1 MTGRAREPIAWP
13 PDAHAPARHR
23 PRARSRGASERPT
36 AHADLRARRLG
47 RPRARRDH
55 RGRGRRGRPPARH
68 RKLWE
73 FALGIQA
80 LERGGVLHEDAIGLS
95 VGAGHEAIVYHL
107 TNRCRWV
114 FATDIYGSG
123 GFTHVEG
130 SSLMLID
137 PDLYAPYPYRRNRLT
152 VSYMDALDLRF
163 EDETFDFVVSF
174 GSIEHFGGIGAAGR
188 SLAEAARVLKPGGV
202 AAVTTEFAI
211 DGGPHASLP
220 DLELF
225 TQETIPHLLALAP
238 SLRPIDGMD
247 LAIPD
252 NSAAPVIELGRARRI
267 QAGDRPTPRQD
278 ERRRRRDPP
287 GLHIDLARAPEG
299 GRHVRAKRVA
309 GWPVQK
315 VLDGRFAWLARHT
328 EALLGSRPGRP
339 PVHDRLDTIET
350 VERQLGGHL
359 GLIQEHMDALAQK
372 LEHDRAGL
380 DAALVVVAENT
391 RILGESISAVDPGYQ
406 IPPVER
412 RAAADL
418 SWSAAEFLNW
428 RAAPTATWPRRACGS
443 TIRCTW
449 PTSRPGRRCEGST
462 SGSSRTC
469 SSRAPWPGFRT
480 TPACSTSAAP
490 SRRCVSRWRRSG
502 TG

>member
-1 MTGRAREPIAWP
+1 MGTPTADTDP
-13 PDAHAPARHR
+13 APARGVHPNDR
-23 PRARSRGASERPT
+23 PLTRICALADWDDPALAATIADVTGA
-36 AHADLRARRLG
+36 DG
-47 RPRARRDH
+47 
-55 RGRGRRGRPPARH
+55 PPARH

-130 SSLMLID
+130 SSLMLVD

-225 TQETIPHLLALAP
+225 TAETIPHLLALAP
-238 SLRPIDGMD
+238 SLSPIDGMD
-247 LAIPD
+247 LAVPD
-252 NSAAPVIELGRARRI
+252 NSAAPVIELGAELGRI
-267 QAGDRPTPRQD
+267 QAGDQTYP
-278 ERRRRRDPP
+278 
-287 GLHIDLARAPEG
+287 
-299 GRHVRAKRVA
+299 HVRMRVA
-309 GWPVQK
+309 
-315 VLDGRFAWLARHT
+315 DGANR
-328 EALLGSRPGRP
+328 
-339 PVHDRLDTIET
+339 RLFT
-350 VERQLGGHL
+350 
-359 GLIQEHMDALAQK
+359 
-372 LEHDRAGL
+372 
-380 DAALVVVAENT
+380 
-391 RILGESISAVDPGYQ
+391 SISLALRKGDV
-406 IPPVER
+406 
-412 RAAADL
+412 
-418 SWSAAEFLNW
+418 
-428 RAAPTATWPRRACGS
+428 T
-443 TIRCTW
+443 
-449 PTSRPGRRCEGST
+449 
-462 SGSSRTC
+462 
-469 SSRAPWPGFRT
+469 
-480 TPACSTSAAP
+480 
-490 SRRCVSRWRRSG
+490 
-502 TG
+502 